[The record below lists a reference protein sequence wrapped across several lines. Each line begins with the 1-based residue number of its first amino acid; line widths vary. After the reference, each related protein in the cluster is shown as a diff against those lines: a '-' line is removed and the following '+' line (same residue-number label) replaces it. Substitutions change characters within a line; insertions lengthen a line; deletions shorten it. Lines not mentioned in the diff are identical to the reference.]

1 MRISYGRFN
10 DRIGRPLAIL
20 LFGAALTILAMQLH
34 KLQQRRL
41 AAFQAL
47 AEERECHAEARELMI
62 GEMAHRMK
70 NAFAR
75 IGALARI
82 TVRESADL
90 DDFQRRCAGRMRAAY
105 GETQRH
111 AERKH
116 A

>member
-1 MRISYGRFN
+1 MRMSDWISDVCSSDLDRLWVMLISYGRFI
-10 DRIGRPLAIL
+10 DRVGRPLAIL

-47 AEERECHAEARELMI
+47 AEERERHAEARELMI

-75 IGALARI
+75 IGA
-82 TVRESADL
+82 D
-90 DDFQRRCAGRMRAAY
+90 
-105 GETQRH
+105 
-111 AERKH
+111 RKSVV
-116 A
+116 